1 MVPPPSHPRQ
11 PTGNAGLSGDLA
23 GCLSGKSCVAE
34 RHGHNAG
41 AMIDRLEALVTRWL
55 GRNAKPRPEAVA
67 AARDATPAV
76 IITGGSTGIGLALAH
91 QFAKRAKATVIVARN
106 QKRLDEAAT
115 GLATRF
121 PAVRIETLSLDVS
134 HPDAADHLRQWL
146 SQKRLYCD
154 VLVNNAAIGL
164 SGPFS
169 AAEPGKLDALMST
182 NVAAMARL
190 SRTFLPGMLERGSGG
205 ILSVAS
211 LGGLVPG
218 PHQAAYY
225 ASKAFVISLSEA
237 IRSEVSGMG
246 VRIAVALPG
255 PVETRFHA
263 RMDAE
268 GSLYRYVL
276 TAATPERVAAL
287 IVRGFRL
294 GRGVIAPGFVP
305 TLAIPVLRILP
316 HFVTVPVVRWLL
328 DTGRPHLPTPPEW
341 D

>member
-1 MVPPPSHPRQ
+1 
-11 PTGNAGLSGDLA
+11 
-23 GCLSGKSCVAE
+23 
-34 RHGHNAG
+34 
-41 AMIDRLEALVTRWL
+41 MIDQLEALVTRWL

-67 AARDATPAV
+67 AVRDATPAV

-91 QFAKRAKATVIVARN
+91 QFAERSKAVVIVART
-106 QKRLDEAAT
+106 QQRLDESAA
-115 GLATRF
+115 GLAARF
-121 PAVRIETLSLDVS
+121 PAARIETLSLDVS
-134 HPDAADHLRQWL
+134 RPDAADRLREWL
-146 SQKRLYCD
+146 SQERLYCD
-154 VLVNNAAIGL
+154 VLVNNAGIGL

-169 AAEPGKLDALMST
+169 AAEPGKLDALMAT

-190 SRTFLPGMLERGSGG
+190 SRAFLPGMLERGSGG

-211 LGGLVPG
+211 LGGLIPG
-218 PHQAAYY
+218 PNQAAYY

-237 IRSEVSGMG
+237 IRSEVAGLG

-305 TLAIPVLRILP
+305 TLAVPVLRVLP

-328 DTGRPHLPTPPEW
+328 ETGRPALPPQPPN
-341 D
+341 